1 MSSGPRAPPA
11 FCRPGSDFSNLGTT
25 DLNPDPAPPP
35 ALAPAR
41 GIPSSPEPIQQVE
54 PRMAG
59 TWSQGPIPPFLA
71 CSGHAL
77 RSHFPFIQAT
87 LRGPKAKLAHGDAL
101 EAAGLGSGRHGQVC
115 SGQNGLGGHFRG
127 GWSGELSCCAGP
139 QRLLLLQGPRGPES
153 RPGDTHPPPREPW
166 QVQPELPAASVFS
179 SVCFFSE
186 MR

>member
-1 MSSGPRAPPA
+1 MSSHLSNCDSSAPDCVGQRSTRVSRDGSRVSRTSGA
-11 FCRPGSDFSNLGTT
+11 FSPTSGLTQD
-25 DLNPDPAPPP
+25 
-35 ALAPAR
+35 
-41 GIPSSPEPIQQVE
+41 SS
-54 PRMAG
+54 
-59 TWSQGPIPPFLA
+59 TQGPGATWGGCVYRNLPPFLA